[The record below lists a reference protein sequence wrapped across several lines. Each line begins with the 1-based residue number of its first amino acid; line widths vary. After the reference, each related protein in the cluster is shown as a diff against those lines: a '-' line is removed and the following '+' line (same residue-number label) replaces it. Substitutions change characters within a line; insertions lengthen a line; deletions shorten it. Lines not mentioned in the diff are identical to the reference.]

1 MRHPHAPWIWI
12 SADVLI
18 RMISAVPPDRD
29 KRARNWAKK
38 MESSRRFIL
47 QAEIEYWH
55 EMLHLN
61 RNVLSHKK
69 EDEMRLF
76 LKQALRD
83 LNGNQYRE
91 LQAAA

>member
-1 MRHPHAPWIWI
+1 
-12 SADVLI
+12 
-18 RMISAVPPDRD
+18 
-29 KRARNWAKK
+29 

-47 QAEIEYWH
+47 QAEIDYWH

-61 RNVLSHKK
+61 RNILTDSR
-69 EDEMRLF
+69 EDEMRLL

-83 LNGNQYRE
+83 LNSNQYRE

>member
-1 MRHPHAPWIWI
+1 VKLGKI
-12 SADVLI
+12 
-18 RMISAVPPDRD
+18 
-29 KRARNWAKK
+29 

-61 RNVLSHKK
+61 RSILSGKK

-76 LKQALRD
+76 LKRALRD
-83 LNGNQYRE
+83 LNSIHYRE

>member
-1 MRHPHAPWIWI
+1 
-12 SADVLI
+12 
-18 RMISAVPPDRD
+18 
-29 KRARNWAKK
+29 

-61 RNVLSHKK
+61 RKILSDRK

-76 LKQALRD
+76 LKKAMRD
-83 LNGNQYRE
+83 LNSNQYRE
-91 LQAAA
+91 LRAAA

>member
-1 MRHPHAPWIWI
+1 
-12 SADVLI
+12 
-18 RMISAVPPDRD
+18 
-29 KRARNWAKK
+29 
-38 MESSRRFIL
+38 MESSRRYIL

-61 RNVLSHKK
+61 RKTLSDQK

-83 LNGNQYRE
+83 LNSNQYRD
-91 LQAAA
+91 LRAAA

>member
-1 MRHPHAPWIWI
+1 MKLGKI
-12 SADVLI
+12 
-18 RMISAVPPDRD
+18 
-29 KRARNWAKK
+29 

-61 RNVLSHKK
+61 RNTLSGKK

-76 LKQALRD
+76 LKRALRD
-83 LNGNQYRE
+83 LNSNHYRE

>member
-1 MRHPHAPWIWI
+1 
-12 SADVLI
+12 
-18 RMISAVPPDRD
+18 MISAVPLERD
-29 KRARNWAKK
+29 NRARNWAKK
-38 MESSRRFIL
+38 MESSKRYIL

-61 RNVLSHKK
+61 RNVLSHKN

-83 LNGNQYRE
+83 LNSNQYRE
-91 LQAAA
+91 LRAAA